1 MDKQTKIALVLV
13 VLGLGGYYMWNKKK
27 KDDATAK
34 ALAEAAKV
42 TPPQDE
48 LPKETPG
55 FPDTPV
61 QEVVVVAAPTSN
73 FISNK
78 KSNFV
83 AGNTFF
89 TSQKEKL
96 NY

>member
-1 MDKQTKIALVLV
+1 MEKETKIALLLV
-13 VLGLGGYYMWNKKK
+13 VLGLGGYYMYDKKK
-27 KDDATAK
+27 KEAAAK

-42 TPPQDE
+42 TPPQEE

-55 FPDTPV
+55 FPDNPV

-73 FISNK
+73 FVSNR

>member
-1 MDKQTKIALVLV
+1 MEKQTKIALLLV
-13 VLGLGGYYMWNKKK
+13 VLGLGGYYMWDKKK
-27 KDDATAK
+27 KEDAAAK

-42 TPPQDE
+42 TPPEEE
-48 LPKETPG
+48 LPKESPG
-55 FPDTPV
+55 FPDKPV
-61 QEVVVVAAPTSN
+61 EEVVVVAAPTSN
-73 FISNK
+73 FISNN